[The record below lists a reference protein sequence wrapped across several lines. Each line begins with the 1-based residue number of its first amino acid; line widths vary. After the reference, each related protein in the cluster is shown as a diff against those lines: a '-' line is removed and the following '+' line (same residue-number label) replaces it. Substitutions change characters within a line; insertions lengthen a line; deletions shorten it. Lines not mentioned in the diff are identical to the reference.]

1 MNISSDFIIPVFGLH
16 VTTLMTEIRAHLC
29 EIQMF
34 ALISATG
41 VQRKEEK
48 VTEKAVFICVD

>member
-1 MNISSDFIIPVFGLH
+1 
-16 VTTLMTEIRAHLC
+16 
-29 EIQMF
+29 MF

-48 VTEKAVFICVD
+48 VTEKAVFICVDWTWKK